1 MEKEEAKETL
11 LLTFLDRT
19 KKGEYAPIEKTSLK
33 YARLK
38 TERIVVEDEKIY
50 YYGIS

>member
-1 MEKEEAKETL
+1 MEKKDDKEKV

-19 KKGEYAPIEKTSLK
+19 KTGQYAPIEKTSLK

-38 TERIVVEDEKIY
+38 TARIVVDEEKLY

>member
-1 MEKEEAKETL
+1 MTKKENKEKV

-38 TERIVVEDEKIY
+38 TERIVIDDEKLY